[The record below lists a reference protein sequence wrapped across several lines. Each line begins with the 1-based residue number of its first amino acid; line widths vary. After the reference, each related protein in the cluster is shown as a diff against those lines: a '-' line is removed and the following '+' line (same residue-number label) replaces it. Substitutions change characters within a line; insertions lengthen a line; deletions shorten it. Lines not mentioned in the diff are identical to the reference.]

1 MTDEPTRQRSH
12 LWMMGCMVLVAWV
25 VCGIY
30 RHQVPPLT
38 VARAVLQVPSATDL
52 GTLCL
57 RPEIYQSAVQRLEAE
72 GDIFITFEQSAGKS
86 QLSGKLQ
93 ANKVKTPPPAK
104 GSAPTNPASPISTET
119 WELTYST
126 PRSERALGELAALVT
141 ELTPLVAPGASG
153 TTANDDRMDTQIAEL
168 ETKRQALEQE
178 REKLSLDANAQA
190 ADPTQVAA
198 LRDRVRALQR
208 ALTDAQVLRLQSE
221 EEWRLVEQEVG
232 ANQRLDATIA
242 KLSAGPVQEAV
253 LQIEKQRKLSAELTR
268 LNETERRL
276 GNVYGDKHPKLVE
289 LRQKFDQVL
298 TELGG
303 WDHVLDES
311 HLAERVQSSL
321 SELLKLKQ
329 QHETD
334 LETQLELDQ
343 LELASLSQLAER
355 RGGLTTQLEQ
365 LDQELGKLRPSASAN
380 ATAGLTGF
388 AVQQAP
394 EILAPHWSSHLALL
408 ITAATL
414 GGLISGRLL
423 HRMWSNPVYL
433 VDDEPTPLPA
443 TSSYVPIQET
453 QLDLAHRRAMRQA
466 RLQQAYAA

>member
-1 MTDEPTRQRSH
+1 MTDEPTRQRSP
-12 LWMMGCMVLVAWV
+12 LWIMGCMVLVAWV
-25 VCGIY
+25 ACGIY
-30 RHQVPPLT
+30 RRQVPPLT
-38 VARAVLQVPSATDL
+38 IARAVLQVPSATDL

-72 GDIFITFEQSAGKS
+72 GDIFITFEQSAGKP
-86 QLSGKLQ
+86 QLSGKLL
-93 ANKVKTPPPAK
+93 ATKVKSIPPAK
-104 GSAPTNPASPISTET
+104 GSAASNSASHVSTET

-126 PRSERALGELAALVT
+126 PRAERALGELAALVT
-141 ELTPLVAPGASG
+141 ELTPLVAPGTSG
-153 TTANDDRMDTQIAEL
+153 TAANDDRIDAQTAEL

-178 REKLSLDANAQA
+178 RDKLSTEANTEA

-198 LRDRVRALQR
+198 LRDRVQALQR

-221 EEWRLVEQEVG
+221 EEWRLVEQDIE
-232 ANQRLDATIA
+232 AKQRLDAIIA

-343 LELASLSQLAER
+343 QELASLSQRAER
-355 RGGLTTQLEQ
+355 RGDLSTQLEQ
-365 LDQELGKLRPSASAN
+365 LDLEIGKLRPAASAS

-388 AVQQAP
+388 GVQQAP
-394 EILAPHWSSHLALL
+394 EILAPHWSSHFALL

-433 VDDEPTPLPA
+433 VDDEPIPPPA
-443 TSSYVPIQET
+443 AASYFPIQET
-453 QLDLAHRRAMRQA
+453 QLDLAQRRAMRQA